1 LGEIPLE
8 LDIRERSDAG
18 LPVVATAPDTS
29 YAARYR
35 AIAEALKAQLEG
47 EGVQR
52 RAAPRIVIE

>member
-1 LGEIPLE
+1 